1 LTANNQIFSF
11 LDGNSKTAIE
21 MSQEQ
26 HRAMMSP
33 DAAGVGP
40 QLRCFRLAGLT
51 QEGTKMWTRDKE
63 AEHATGVA
71 KKFVHPPA
79 TGELDVGN
87 GKRHGKQPD
96 DAIRVEVTAPER
108 PNYTHE
114 AKEDFYPARQ
124 LQCSP
129 ERPDGGKRVS
139 PSTTVLTVLGGC

>member
-1 LTANNQIFSF
+1 
-11 LDGNSKTAIE
+11 
-21 MSQEQ
+21 MSQDQ

-33 DAAGVGP
+33 DAGVGP
-40 QLRCFRLAGLT
+40 QVRCFRLAGLT
-51 QEGTKMWTRDKE
+51 QECTKMWTRDKE

-71 KKFVHPPA
+71 KKFVHLVYQAPHPQ
-79 TGELDVGN
+79 LDVGK

-96 DAIRVEVTAPER
+96 DAIRVDVTAPER

-114 AKEDFYPARQ
+114 VRAKEDFYPARQ

-139 PSTTVLTVLGGC
+139 PSTTVLTVFGGC